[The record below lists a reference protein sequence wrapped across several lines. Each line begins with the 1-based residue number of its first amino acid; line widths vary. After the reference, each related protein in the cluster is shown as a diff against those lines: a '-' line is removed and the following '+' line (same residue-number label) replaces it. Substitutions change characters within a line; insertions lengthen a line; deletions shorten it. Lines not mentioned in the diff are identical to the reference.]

1 MITSSTRVSDALSQ
15 RPELRTILPA
25 FHPAFAR
32 LNHPVLG
39 RVLPKLVTVA
49 EAARVAGVD
58 PDVLV
63 AVMNL
68 PAGAPL
74 PEARPG
80 PAPTPQPAP
89 DWVTAD
95 RVVPL
100 DARPIL
106 AGGEDPLSAILAALR
121 ALPPGGQLAVTAP
134 FEPVPLIGLLARQG
148 WRAWSRW
155 DGGDCTVVFG
165 REDGATSVEEAPL
178 AGSPPVRRGDGWE
191 VDVRGLVPPEP
202 MRRVL
207 ACLDAEQL
215 PLRVVHERE
224 PALLYPQLA
233 QRGLAWRVSSADGAV
248 YVDVRRP

>member
-1 MITSSTRVSDALSQ
+1 MNKKGCVC
-15 RPELRTILPA
+15 RP
-25 FHPAFAR
+25 
-32 LNHPVLG
+32 
-39 RVLPKLVTVA
+39 
-49 EAARVAGVD
+49 AGVTLIELIIAMAVIANLFYIVFLVY
-58 PDVLV
+58 DVGFTLFQT
-63 AVMNL
+63 
-68 PAGAPL
+68 G
-74 PEARPG
+74 
-80 PAPTPQPAP
+80 
-89 DWVTAD
+89 D
-95 RVVPL
+95 R
-100 DARPIL
+100 RS
-106 AGGEDPLSAILAALR
+106 ELR